1 MADHKVFKIHDKLHV
16 TITSKQ
22 IELTPRLRAYIQQ
35 KTSKLTKYFSHISDI
50 HIIVSEEKYRHVI
63 EINALTNGITM
74 PGRAEH
80 TDVHTAFDKALSKVE
95 NQIRKYKDKI
105 VTHTPKQEKI
115 RSVS

>member
-1 MADHKVFKIHDKLHV
+1 MAKHEVFKIHDKLHV

-22 IELTPRLRAYIQQ
+22 IELRPKLRSYIQQ

-50 HIIVSEEKYRHVI
+50 HIIINEEKYRHGV

-74 PGRAEH
+74 PGKAEH

-95 NQIRKYKDKI
+95 SQIRRYKDKI
-105 VTHTPKQEKI
+105 VTHTSKQEKD
-115 RSVS
+115 RSIS